1 MIKIKEIWKMEFRKK
16 YIYILLFK
24 IRIIIYEVE
33 IN

>member
-1 MIKIKEIWKMEFRKK
+1 MIKMKEIWKMEFRKK
-16 YIYILLFK
+16 KYFLLFK